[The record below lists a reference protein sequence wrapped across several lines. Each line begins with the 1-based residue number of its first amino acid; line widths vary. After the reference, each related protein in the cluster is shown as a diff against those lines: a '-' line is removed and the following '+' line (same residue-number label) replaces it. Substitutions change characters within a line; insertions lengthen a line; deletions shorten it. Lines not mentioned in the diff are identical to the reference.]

1 MKPHKHAELIKAWAD
16 GATIQSRYKF
26 GYGDWTAWADNEY
39 PVWEDE
45 WEYRIKPEPKKDPL
59 KIIADLI
66 HYPQCWDDFTYP
78 TLEDA
83 VIAVCE
89 NFNCTN
95 EDTHQTKPLSDEEIC
110 NLWIEHSYG
119 VPLSNISFE
128 FARAIEERHGI
139 K

>member
-16 GATIQSRYKF
+16 GAEIECYFNGLKKWDSVSEPS
-26 GYGDWTAWADNEY
+26 WS
-39 PVWEDE
+39 EDFK
-45 WEYRIKPEPKKDPL
+45 YRIKPEPKKDPL

-95 EDTHQTKPLSDEEIC
+95 EDTHQTKPLSVEEIWEIYKSWTR
-110 NLWIEHSYG
+110 WIDGGYELQ
-119 VPLSNISFE
+119 VVQ
-128 FARAIEERHGI
+128 FAKAIEAKVRGE

>member
-16 GATIQSRYKF
+16 GAEI
-26 GYGDWTAWADNEY
+26 
-39 PVWEDE
+39 E
-45 WEYRIKPEPKKDPL
+45 WQDKWGEWQPFYLTCSWYEAKNYRIKPEPKKDPL

-66 HYPQCWDDFTYP
+66 HYPQCWDDVTYP

-83 VIAVCE
+83 VIAVCQ

-95 EDTHQTKPLSDEEIC
+95 EDEIKPEPKPLSDKEIWEIYKSWTR
-110 NLWIEHSYG
+110 WIDGGYELQ
-119 VPLSNISFE
+119 VVQ
-128 FARAIEERHGI
+128 FARAILRKAQE